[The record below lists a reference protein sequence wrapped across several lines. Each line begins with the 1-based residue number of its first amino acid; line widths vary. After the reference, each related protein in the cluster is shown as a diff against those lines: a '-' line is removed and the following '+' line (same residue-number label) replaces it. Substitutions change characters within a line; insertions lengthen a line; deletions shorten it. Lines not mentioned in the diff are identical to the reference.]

1 MWLICLLWLNVVLI
15 ASGENPPQRTVHV
28 KQADI
33 PAYMLYNEGVAL
45 TAQGNI
51 AAAVQ
56 QYIAAIAL
64 KENLFDAHLNAGL
77 LLGRELGDY
86 DQGISTLQVCV
97 EDFCRWFIVTAH
109 HQAIATACEVAM
121 RSMADV
127 SLLIMLCAPFA
138 LCMLQAALSSPNI
151 PDITRAALLGAIGHL
166 MHHNFGRDVAM
177 LQEALQYIERY
188 ISMSLSSIVNCHL

>member
-1 MWLICLLWLNVVLI
+1 MWLCLLWLSLVLI
-15 ASGENPPQRTVHV
+15 ASGESPPKRTVHV

-33 PAYMLYNEGVAL
+33 PAYMLYNEGVSL

-51 AAAVQ
+51 ASAVQ

-64 KENLFDAHLNAGL
+64 KEDLFDAHLNAGL

-97 EDFCRWFIVTAH
+97 GAPCTWSWNITAH
-109 HQAIATACEVAM
+109 HQAIAKACEVAM

-127 SLLIMLCAPFA
+127 SLLIMTLVLHHCA
-138 LCMLQAALSSPNI
+138 CCRQ
-151 PDITRAALLGAIGHL
+151 R
-166 MHHNFGRDVAM
+166 
-177 LQEALQYIERY
+177 
-188 ISMSLSSIVNCHL
+188 